1 MSEITIL
8 SDAEIDAVSGAWGT
22 FNYTYNT
29 MNFTINGGTQTQL
42 RQSYWEISRKPLIL
56 RGETGEIPV
65 FSEYVVPFIDVFL
78 A

>member
-29 MNFTINGGTQTQL
+29 MNFTII
-42 RQSYWEISRKPLIL
+42 E
-56 RGETGEIPV
+56 PV
-65 FSEYVVPFIDVFL
+65 VAFL
-78 A
+78 KVRPAVLK